1 MTSTV
6 NKSLKIINARVTY
19 RKAPIYLLEKFTF
32 RDLEAA
38 YKMLLK
44 KAELKECVILQTCNR
59 VEIFAASDNPNEQKL
74 LECWAAM
81 VGLSDKDFTDIADV
95 SKDNDVI
102 LHLMKLGS
110 GLDSLVIGEDQVLHQ
125 LKRAFE
131 YSLKNNYAG
140 SHLSSIFKMVVKSA
154 NRVRK
159 STGVSKGS
167 ISIGSIAVNLAEE
180 HFDNLK
186 DKRIM
191 LIGSGQS
198 ASLIAKSLNQRGVKF
213 VIASRTIERAR
224 SFAETVA
231 GEPILFEDALERLH
245 DFNLI
250 FISTTAPYYLITY
263 DRIEKAINKRDE
275 GMIIFDL
282 SNPRAVE
289 ETVKTIRKVKLINM
303 DQIAEIVEG
312 NMHSRKNEIQA
323 AEKMIENEMKSA
335 DVILKR
341 NRAEPT
347 VVSIFKRVDTIRDHE
362 LKKALSLLGKAVGP
376 RESRIIEQL
385 SYAVVEGI
393 LSSPMNNLRKEIET
407 SNEDEEL
414 MKLVVKLFN
423 YEDKRHS

>member
-6 NKSLKIINARVTY
+6 NKSLKIINARGTY

-44 KAELKECVILQTCNR
+44 KADMKECVILQTCNR

-81 VGLSDKDFTDIADV
+81 VGLSDKDFTDISDV

-231 GEPILFEDALERLH
+231 GEPILFEHALERLH

-250 FISTTAPYYLITY
+250 FISTTAPYHLITY

-312 NMHSRKNEIQA
+312 NMRSRKNEIQA
-323 AEKMIENEMKSA
+323 AEKMIDNEMKSA

-407 SNEDEEL
+407 SNEEEEL

-423 YEDKRHS
+423 YEDKRYS

>member
-6 NKSLKIINARVTY
+6 NKSLKVINARVTY

-38 YKMLLK
+38 YKILLK

-231 GEPILFEDALERLH
+231 GEPILFEHALERLH

-323 AEKMIENEMKSA
+323 AEKMIDNEMKSA

>member
-231 GEPILFEDALERLH
+231 GEPILFKDALERLH

-312 NMHSRKNEIQA
+312 NMRSRKNEIQA
-323 AEKMIENEMKSA
+323 AEKMIDNEMKSA

>member
-186 DKRIM
+186 DKRIL

-323 AEKMIENEMKSA
+323 AEKMIDNEMKSA

>member
-38 YKMLLK
+38 YKILLK

-312 NMHSRKNEIQA
+312 NMRSRKNEIQA
-323 AEKMIENEMKSA
+323 AEKMIDNEMKSA

-393 LSSPMNNLRKEIET
+393 LSSPMNNLRKEIEI

-423 YEDKRHS
+423 YEDKRYS

>member
-19 RKAPIYLLEKFTF
+19 RKAAIYLLEKFTF
-32 RDLEAA
+32 RNLEAA
-38 YKMLLK
+38 YKMLLE
-44 KAELKECVILQTCNR
+44 KADLKECVIVQTCNR
-59 VEIFAASDNPNEQKL
+59 VEIFAAGDNPNEQKL

-81 VGLSDKDFTDIADV
+81 VGLSDKDFTHIAEV

-125 LKRAFE
+125 LKSAFE
-131 YSLKNNYAG
+131 YSLRKNYAG
-140 SHLSSIFKMVVKSA
+140 SHLSSIFKMAVKSA

-159 STGVSKGS
+159 STGISKGS

-180 HFDNLK
+180 HFDYLK

-191 LIGSGQS
+191 LIGSGQG
-198 ASLIAKSLNQRGVKF
+198 ASLIAKSLNKRDVKF
-213 VIASRTIERAR
+213 VIASRTIERAK

-231 GEPILFEDALERLH
+231 GDPILFEEALARLH
-245 DFNLI
+245 EFDLI

-263 DRIEKAINKRDE
+263 DRIEEAINKRE
-275 GMIIFDL
+275 KGMIIFDL

-289 ETVKTIRKVKLINM
+289 ERVKTIMKVKLINM
-303 DQIAEIVEG
+303 DQIAEVVEG
-312 NMHSRKNEIQA
+312 NMRSRKNEIQV
-323 AEKMIENEMKSA
+323 AEKMIDIEMKSA

-362 LKKALSLLGKAVGP
+362 LKKALSLLGKAIGP

-407 SNEDEEL
+407 SNEEEEL

-423 YEDKRHS
+423 YEDKRYS

>member
-6 NKSLKIINARVTY
+6 NKSLKVINARVTY

-231 GEPILFEDALERLH
+231 GEPILFEHALERLH

-323 AEKMIENEMKSA
+323 AEKMIDNEMKSA

-393 LSSPMNNLRKEIET
+393 LSSPMNNLRREIET

>member
-6 NKSLKIINARVTY
+6 NKSLKVINARVTY

-231 GEPILFEDALERLH
+231 GEPILFEHALERLH

-312 NMHSRKNEIQA
+312 NMRSRKNEIQA
-323 AEKMIENEMKSA
+323 AEKMIDNEMKSA

>member
-38 YKMLLK
+38 YEMLLK
-44 KAELKECVILQTCNR
+44 KGELKECVILQTCNR
-59 VEIFAASDNPNEQKL
+59 VEIFAASDNPNEQKI
-74 LECWAAM
+74 LECWAAA
-81 VGLSDKDFTDIADV
+81 VGLSDKDFTHIAEV

-125 LKRAFE
+125 LKCAFE

-140 SHLSSIFKMVVKSA
+140 SHLSSIFRMVVKSA

-167 ISIGSIAVNLAEE
+167 ISIGSIAVNLAEK

-198 ASLIAKSLNQRGVKF
+198 ASLIAKSLNQRDVKF
-213 VIASRTIERAR
+213 VIASRTIERAK

-231 GEPILFEDALERLH
+231 GEPILFADALERLH

-263 DRIEKAINKRDE
+263 DRIQKAINKRDE

-312 NMHSRKNEIQA
+312 NMRSRKNEIQA
-323 AEKMIENEMKSA
+323 AEKMIDNEMKSA

-362 LKKALSLLGKAVGP
+362 LKKALSLLGKAIGP

-423 YEDKRHS
+423 YEDKRYS

>member
-6 NKSLKIINARVTY
+6 NKSLKVINARVTY

-312 NMHSRKNEIQA
+312 NMRSRKNEIQA
-323 AEKMIENEMKSA
+323 AEKMIDNEMKSA